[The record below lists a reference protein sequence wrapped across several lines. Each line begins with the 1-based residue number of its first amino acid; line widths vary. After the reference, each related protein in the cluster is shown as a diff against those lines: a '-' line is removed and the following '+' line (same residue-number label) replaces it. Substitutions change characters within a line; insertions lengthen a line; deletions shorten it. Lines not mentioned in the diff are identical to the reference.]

1 MALHP
6 GSKDVTTTLDELS
19 LKSDRRLAG
28 LGFAIMLLPAL
39 AFVGTDFSHY
49 EPGTVLFWARLGTR
63 AALVV
68 VAIVGLLSMRAAT
81 SRASYGRSVV
91 TVAFALIACL
101 FTLSLLRPAGS
112 GLPLRSPLLA
122 IPLLY
127 FVVPNTFW
135 RKITPPLVLSAGLVV
150 LRLTRLGD
158 ADVADAVADVVALV
172 VLNALGVATA
182 WRIDRLD
189 QAMHAVVGELHMLR
203 GIIPICSYCKKVRS
217 EVGDWQ
223 GIERYV
229 DDRSDAAFSHG
240 IRPDCLPAAYAQ
252 AGLEMK

>member
-1 MALHP
+1 MALHADL
-6 GSKDVTTTLDELS
+6 KDVTTTLDELS

-28 LGFAIMLLPAL
+28 LGFAIMLLPAV
-39 AFVGTDFSHY
+39 AFVGTDFSYY

-68 VAIVGLLSMRAAT
+68 VAIVGLLFMRAVT

-91 TVAFALIACL
+91 TVASALAACL

-150 LRLTRLGD
+150 LRLTRLAD
-158 ADVADAVADVVALV
+158 ADVADAVADAVALV

-182 WRIDRLD
+182 LRRDRLD
-189 QAMHAVVGELHMLR
+189 QAMRAVVGELHMLR

-223 GIERYV
+223 EIERYV

-240 IRPDCLPAAYAQ
+240 ICPDCLPAAYAQ